1 MEKRLI
7 VAIVLS
13 FLVLMGYQYLF
24 NKPDKTPQPPPVTAE
39 TAPAAP
45 VPGTAAAVPAEEKP
59 APAEAEPAP
68 APTTPAVAVEAE
80 TKVVVETSL
89 YRAEWSNKGGVLK
102 SWVLKKHLNRAPG
115 NKLIR
120 AIKKLFGGKSEP
132 QDPPQ
137 PLEIVTTKAHEI
149 GRYPF
154 SLGLDDTVLAGELN
168 TALFEASTAS
178 LDLADGMVG
187 ELRFV
192 FSDGA
197 SVQAEKVFRFT
208 GGSYALDTEIR
219 VWKDGRP
226 VSPSVL
232 WGPGISDLTAVD
244 TKQSFSAVRGSAVYT
259 GGKVYRM
266 NERKFKAGE
275 NTYNF
280 VDWAA
285 YEEGYFAALF
295 VLPPRKGQAAFLRE
309 SAEGQA
315 PIHFLYVTEPQKA
328 FIGPKSVDALKA
340 FGHESKKVVNF
351 GTFGSIAEILLVA
364 VKFFHRLVPNWG
376 VAIILLTIVIK
387 IIFFPLTYSSTKS
400 MAKMADLQPKVK
412 AIRAKY
418 KKAKT
423 DIDQRRQMNE
433 EMMRLYKE
441 QGVNPAG
448 GCLPLL
454 IQLPVFWG
462 VFRMLVVAVEFR
474 HAPFALWIAD
484 LSTKDPFLVT
494 PILMGITQFISQ
506 KMTPSSADPTQAKMM
521 LVMPFIMTIFFINFQ
536 SGLVLYW
543 LTTNVLQIGQQA
555 IMNKMMH
562 RHPATAKA
570 R

>member
-7 VAIVLS
+7 LAIALS

-24 NKPDKTPQPPPVTAE
+24 NRPDKTPQSQPAAAE
-39 TAPAAP
+39 TAPAP
-45 VPGTAAAVPAEEKP
+45 QVPGTAAAVPAEEKP
-59 APAEAEPAP
+59 APAEAEPVPAP
-68 APTTPAVAVEAE
+68 APATAAVSVEAE

-89 YRAEWSNKGGVLK
+89 YRAEWSNRGGVLK

-115 NKLIR
+115 NQLIR
-120 AIKKLFGGKSEP
+120 TIKKLFGGKSEY
-132 QDPPQ
+132 QDPPR
-137 PLEIVTTKAHEI
+137 PLELVTNKAHEI

-154 SLGLDDTVLAGELN
+154 SLGLDDAALAGELN
-168 TALFEASTAS
+168 NALFEVSAAS
-178 LDLADGMVG
+178 LDLADGTTG
-187 ELRFV
+187 EVRFV

-208 GGSYALDTEIR
+208 GGSYALGTEIR

-226 VSPSVL
+226 VPPSVL
-232 WGPGISDLTAVD
+232 WGPGISNLSEADQ
-244 TKQSFSAVRGSAVYT
+244 KQRFSAARGSAVYT

-266 NERKFKAGE
+266 NEQKFKAGE

-285 YEEGYFAALF
+285 YEESYFAALF
-295 VLPPRKGQAAFLRE
+295 VLPPRKGQAAFLQE
-309 SAEGQA
+309 ASEGQA
-315 PIHFLYVTEPQKA
+315 PVHFLYVTEPRKA
-328 FIGPKSVDALKA
+328 FIGPKSIDALKA

-351 GTFGSIAEILLVA
+351 GMFGGIAEILLVA

-376 VAIILLTIVIK
+376 AAIILLTVVIK

-418 KKAKT
+418 KKART

-474 HAPFALWIAD
+474 HAPFALWVAD
-484 LSTKDPFLVT
+484 LSTKDPFFVT

-506 KMTPSSADPTQAKMM
+506 KMTPTSADPAQAKMM
-521 LVMPFIMTIFFINFQ
+521 LLMPFVMTIFFINFQ

-555 IMNKMMH
+555 LMNKMMH
-562 RHPATAKA
+562 KAKAKA